1 MSAVGEPQTR
11 NGFIARGTGHGA
23 QELGGHRGRRYA
35 EPRHPARFGV
45 RPPAGCRAEPDLIVA
60 VAAQE
65 PRSAELA
72 QQPFPRCARG
82 SDQRR
87 EMLRVGAA
95 AERRGRETRGP
106 ERDPRKP
113 APRNIEGSP
122 QREQLAPEAEHQR
135 HRGQGLDQLRRDVS
149 RVAKARAADAWFLG
163 VREQHA
169 PALASQTAGDRA
181 ADDAGADH
189 RDPVLLPHAPSVY
202 DLQRSICLSTPLK
215 CSWSGVFP
223 AATTQFGTDLAVDLQ
238 ATCAVLSALVR
249 DGVHGLVLLGTVGEN
264 NSLTAEE
271 KRAVL
276 TAAVGAVGGKVPLIA
291 GVSELTTSSAVAYAR
306 DAERIGVDGLMVLPA
321 MVYVPGRAELEY
333 HLRTVAQATSL
344 PIMLYNNPPAYRV
357 NIEIETLERLAE
369 LRNIVAIKESAPDP
383 RRFTDLLN
391 ALGERYVLFAGLDD
405 VVFEALTLG
414 ARGWVSG
421 LTNAFPAESLAL
433 YEAIRA
439 DDLERARRIYRWFMP
454 LLHLDSDPDLVQSIK
469 LAYALMG
476 RGSERVRPPRL
487 PLAGERRA
495 DVARRVERARATRPM

>member
-1 MSAVGEPQTR
+1 M
-11 NGFIARGTGHGA
+11 
-23 QELGGHRGRRYA
+23 
-35 EPRHPARFGV
+35 
-45 RPPAGCRAEPDLIVA
+45 
-60 VAAQE
+60 
-65 PRSAELA
+65 
-72 QQPFPRCARG
+72 
-82 SDQRR
+82 
-87 EMLRVGAA
+87 
-95 AERRGRETRGP
+95 
-106 ERDPRKP
+106 
-113 APRNIEGSP
+113 
-122 QREQLAPEAEHQR
+122 
-135 HRGQGLDQLRRDVS
+135 
-149 RVAKARAADAWFLG
+149 
-163 VREQHA
+163 
-169 PALASQTAGDRA
+169 
-181 ADDAGADH
+181 
-189 RDPVLLPHAPSVY
+189 
-202 DLQRSICLSTPLK
+202 STPAQ

-223 AATTQFGTDLAVDLQ
+223 AATTQFGADLALDTTATSAVQ
-238 ATCAVLSALVR
+238 AALVR
-249 DGVHGLVLLGTVGEN
+249 DGVHGVVLLGTVGEN

-271 KRAVL
+271 KRTVL
-276 TAAVGAVGGKVPLIA
+276 KGAVETVGGRVPLIA
-291 GVSELTTSSAVAYAR
+291 GVSELTTASAVAYAR

-321 MVYVPGRAELEY
+321 MVYVPTRAELEY
-333 HLRTVAQATSL
+333 HLRAVAQATSL

-433 YEAIRA
+433 YEAIRSS
-439 DDLERARRIYRWFMP
+439 DLERARRIYRWFMP

-469 LAYALMG
+469 LAEALMG